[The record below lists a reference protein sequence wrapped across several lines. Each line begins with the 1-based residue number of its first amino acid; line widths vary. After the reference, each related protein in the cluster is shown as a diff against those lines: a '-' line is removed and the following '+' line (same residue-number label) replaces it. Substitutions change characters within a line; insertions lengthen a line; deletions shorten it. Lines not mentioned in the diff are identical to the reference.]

1 MPMLLVFY
9 VPFNNLFVASVTF
22 NYFVHIVFLLAFCK
36 TVEFL
41 KITEND
47 FKHFTGE
54 IMPLMLTVEL
64 LIKYSR
70 KNST

>member
-1 MPMLLVFY
+1 MLL
-9 VPFNNLFVASVTF
+9 F
-22 NYFVHIVFLLAFCK
+22 NYFVHIVFLVAFCK

-47 FKHFTGE
+47 FTKFKHFTGE